1 MATSAGATMATTATL
16 MCRMGVRALI
26 ESDLKL
32 VSWIVGCNYLP
43 DPLHDYKFKFL
54 FEDPM
59 LL

>member
-1 MATSAGATMATTATL
+1 
-16 MCRMGVRALI
+16 MGVRALI